1 MKLTLQ
7 HLKDF
12 AVSNILSVNGKEK
25 TTEVINSEIDKI
37 VEFVL
42 LFSLSQQEER
52 NQKLL
57 DILGD
62 EGEYDES

>member
-1 MKLTLQ
+1 MKVTLQ

-12 AVSNILSVNGKEK
+12 AVSNILSVSGKEK

-62 EGEYDES
+62 EENLL

>member
-1 MKLTLQ
+1 MKVTLQ

-12 AVSNILSVNGKEK
+12 AVSNILSVSGKEK

-42 LFSLSQQEER
+42 LFSLSQQEEL

-62 EGEYDES
+62 EGDLK